1 MRVADAEGSFA
12 MIDLVAHLYRGTS
25 DDRRALATIWTRY
38 SDATEDE
45 RRKKGFEIVRMHHA
59 TLTRMFRDG
68 TRRERDAISTIH
80 QREKIFGTR
89 RFDGTRGDS
98 TDRR

>member
-68 TRRERDAISTIH
+68 TRRERRDRISTIH
-80 QREKIFGTR
+80 QRDTHFREPA
-89 RFDGTRGDS
+89 RFDGTRGD
-98 TDRR
+98 

>member
-1 MRVADAEGSFA
+1 MRVARAEGSFA

-68 TRRERDAISTIH
+68 TRRERRDRDRIATIH
-80 QREKIFGTR
+80 QIVREFFGTTR
-89 RFDGTRGDS
+89 VKVSRGD
-98 TDRR
+98 

>member
-1 MRVADAEGSFA
+1 MRVARAEGSFA

-25 DDRRALATIWTRY
+25 DDRRAFATIWTRY

-68 TRRERDAISTIH
+68 TRRERRDRISTIH
-80 QREKIFGTR
+80 QIVRDIFGTTR
-89 RFDGTRGDS
+89 LTYVSRGD
-98 TDRR
+98 

>member
-38 SDATEDE
+38 SDATEEE

-68 TRRERDAISTIH
+68 TRRERRDRDRNLDESQFVMFIYAIHPTH
-80 QREKIFGTR
+80 CYFYQ
-89 RFDGTRGDS
+89 
-98 TDRR
+98 

>member
-68 TRRERDAISTIH
+68 TRRERRDRDRDQTI
-80 QREKIFGTR
+80 QKIFGTR
-89 RFDGTRGDS
+89 RFDGTRGD
-98 TDRR
+98 

>member
-68 TRRERDAISTIH
+68 TRRERRDLDNSSER
-80 QREKIFGTR
+80 QKIFGTR
-89 RFDGTRGDS
+89 RFDGTRGD
-98 TDRR
+98 

>member
-68 TRRERDAISTIH
+68 TRRERDAIEIEISTIH
-80 QREKIFGTR
+80 EKFVGR
-89 RFDGTRGDS
+89 ARVQSRVSRDD
-98 TDRR
+98 